1 MASEYL
7 KWKHRDVQ
15 PDAPVERTKKQRR
28 QNWWHYHKWH
38 VGIGVLAAAIAG
50 NLAWHV
56 LTQVHPD
63 YQIAY
68 VGTYP
73 LSKEG
78 AAAWEDR
85 LSALGTDCSGDGR
98 VVVQLNQ
105 YPTGGNGSDPMYAAA
120 SSVKLMADLD
130 SCESYFFLLE
140 DPEGFQRDYEVLQEG
155 WLPMEHGL
163 FLARRTFWEDR
174 TVQYPNACDML
185 WTTLEREGIS

>member
-7 KWKHRDVQ
+7 KWKYRDVQ

-28 QNWWHYHKWH
+28 QTWWHYHKWH

-73 LSKEG
+73 LSKEES
-78 AAAWEDR
+78 AAE
-85 LSALGTDCSGDGR
+85 
-98 VVVQLNQ
+98 
-105 YPTGGNGSDPMYAAA
+105 MAATPCTPPPPA
-120 SSVKLMADLD
+120 
-130 SCESYFFLLE
+130 
-140 DPEGFQRDYEVLQEG
+140 
-155 WLPMEHGL
+155 
-163 FLARRTFWEDR
+163 
-174 TVQYPNACDML
+174 
-185 WTTLEREGIS
+185 

>member
-7 KWKHRDVQ
+7 KWKYRDVQ

-73 LSKEG
+73 LSKEE

-105 YPTGGNGSDPMYAAA
+105 YPTGGNGGDPMYAAA
-120 SSVKLMADLD
+120 SSVKLITQCFVVFAKGLLK
-130 SCESYFFLLE
+130 YFCGSRPHRGTE
-140 DPEGFQRDYEVLQEG
+140 TTRKSGY
-155 WLPMEHGL
+155 HNL
-163 FLARRTFWEDR
+163 FA
-174 TVQYPNACDML
+174 A
-185 WTTLEREGIS
+185 I

>member
-7 KWKHRDVQ
+7 KWKYRDVQ

-73 LSKEG
+73 LSKEE

-105 YPTGGNGSDPMYAAA
+105 YPTGGNGGDPMYAAA
-120 SSVKLMADLD
+120 SNVKLMADLD
-130 SCESYFFLLE
+130 SCESYFFCWRTRRGSRLTTRSCKGT
-140 DPEGFQRDYEVLQEG
+140 GFLWKTACFWRG
-155 WLPMEHGL
+155 GSFGRTGRSNIWTSA
-163 FLARRTFWEDR
+163 ARCGRSCPR
-174 TVQYPNACDML
+174 
-185 WTTLEREGIS
+185 R